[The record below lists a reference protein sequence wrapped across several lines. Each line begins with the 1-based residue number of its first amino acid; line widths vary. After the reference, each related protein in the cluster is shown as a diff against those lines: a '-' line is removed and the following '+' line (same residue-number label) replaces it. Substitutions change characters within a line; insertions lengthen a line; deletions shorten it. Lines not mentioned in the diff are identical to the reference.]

1 MVWQASLGSIV
12 SKTFEPGGAINIL
25 IGLGAKRRLSRPH
38 GSLNQNHS
46 GLPSWVVLR
55 SIKAPI
61 SRMFFQIQNHRRT
74 QRDIFLTDH
83 ARTSLWTDF
92 CVRIFTTGQKTIQY
106 RPSMVDLC
114 WT

>member
-25 IGLGAKRRLSRPH
+25 IGLGAKRHLSRPH

-74 QRDIFLTDH
+74 QRHIFLGSGLIAHSQKITVA
-83 ARTSLWTDF
+83 ARAMAEKKVIGHLS
-92 CVRIFTTGQKTIQY
+92 
-106 RPSMVDLC
+106 
-114 WT
+114 